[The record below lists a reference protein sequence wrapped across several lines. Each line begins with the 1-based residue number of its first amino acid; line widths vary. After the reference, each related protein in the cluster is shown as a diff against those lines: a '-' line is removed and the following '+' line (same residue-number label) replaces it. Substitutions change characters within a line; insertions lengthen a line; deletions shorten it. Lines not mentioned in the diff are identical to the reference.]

1 MSSADIDDDEEPQK
15 PQLEQRI
22 RKLSSAVL
30 PNTENP
36 ETTVKEEDVKVDFD
50 GSKSKSQV
58 SEISEVKFCRV
69 SQVLTTRTNKIDC
82 KYHGPLL
89 NVIQNN

>member
-22 RKLSSAVL
+22 RKLSSAIM

-36 ETTVKEEDVKVDFD
+36 ETTVKEEDVKV
-50 GSKSKSQV
+50 
-58 SEISEVKFCRV
+58 
-69 SQVLTTRTNKIDC
+69 
-82 KYHGPLL
+82 
-89 NVIQNN
+89 

>member
-1 MSSADIDDDEEPQK
+1 MRN
-15 PQLEQRI
+15 LEGAT
-22 RKLSSAVL
+22 LA
-30 PNTENP
+30 NTENP

-50 GSKSKSQV
+50 RSKSKSQV
-58 SEISEVKFCRV
+58 SGIFEVKFCRV